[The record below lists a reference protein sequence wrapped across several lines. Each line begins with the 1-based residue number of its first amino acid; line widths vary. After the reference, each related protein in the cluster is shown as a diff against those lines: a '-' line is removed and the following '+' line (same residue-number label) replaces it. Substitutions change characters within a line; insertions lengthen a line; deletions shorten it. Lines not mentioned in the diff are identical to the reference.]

1 MGILSG
7 VQLLYGAY
15 NAISGSQKLN
25 HAMDEREAN
34 LYKTPEEIND
44 AADLSKY
51 LAQGGYDAIT
61 LNYLTNNIKKG
72 SANALSSVERMGGD
86 VNDVSGILDKEIEG
100 YMRVGADNAQQQFKN
115 FGNYVDSLKE
125 VAKHKDAEWQDQT
138 NFLKDQMQAAASQ
151 KQAGM
156 QSIMGGVNTASS
168 AIAMD
173 KQAGVFDDL
182 IAALGGKAGE
192 AVGTT
197 NAGKNAALQ
206 GVLSTGLMNPAGN
219 PNINESIYPSLRG
232 VAGILGKGSTGSG
245 EYTGN
250 GAIIDALLKLVGG

>member
-7 VQLLYGAY
+7 VQMLYGAY
-15 NAISGSQKLN
+15 NAIAGNKKLDR
-25 HAMDEREAN
+25 AMDEREAN
-34 LYKTPEEIND
+34 LYKTPDEIND
-44 AADLSKY
+44 VADLSKY

-61 LNYLTNNIKKG
+61 LNYLTNNIKRG

-115 FGNYVDSLKE
+115 FGNYVDSIKD

-138 NFLKDQMQAAASQ
+138 NFLKDQMQAAAQQ

-156 QSIMGGVNTASS
+156 QSIMGGINTAGS

-173 KQAGVFDDL
+173 KQAGMFDDL
-182 IAALGGKAGE
+182 IAGLGGKGE

-197 NAGKNAALQ
+197 NAGKNALQ
-206 GVLSTGLMNPAGN
+206 GVL